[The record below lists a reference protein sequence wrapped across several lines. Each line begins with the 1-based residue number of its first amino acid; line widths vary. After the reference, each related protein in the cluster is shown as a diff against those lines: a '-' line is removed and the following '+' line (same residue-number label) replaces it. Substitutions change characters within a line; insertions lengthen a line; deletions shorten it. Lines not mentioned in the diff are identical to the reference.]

1 MRKVPTVDDIVI
13 KEVISDLTFANDPS
27 YFPEKLY
34 DTLFKM
40 DFINSIQKL
49 YPNAKDWI
57 TKVSSEIKNG
67 DGSHRLFYMRNIK
80 TKYVYGFYI
89 IKDDKVDNMKKICTL
104 FVFNQYRNRGL
115 GKVLLKDAVSKLN
128 YSKDNMIYLTVANC
142 KFKRLLYFFMD
153 SGFCYWDRRRNF
165 YKRESI
171 RNIIDGNIRNS
182 HLGDEHIFVYKNA
195 SDVTYQ

>member
-1 MRKVPTVDDIVI
+1 MKKDVTVDDIVI
-13 KEVISDLTFANDPS
+13 EEVISDLTFANDPS

-67 DGSHRLFYMRNIK
+67 DGDHRLFAMRNIK
-80 TKYVYGFYI
+80 TKIIYGFYI

-104 FVFNQYRNRGL
+104 FVFSRYRNRGL